1 MRTSDLLS
9 LERQFAF
16 YKSYHGN
23 TINKRIHIVF
33 VPTLIITALALSSK
47 VELPPPVN
55 DMSRVL
61 TAFYIVYCI
70 TLNAKL
76 GLLYTPFLLA
86 FYAASR
92 LLCNYAGPSGTVPF
106 ALTLHFISWFAQIV
120 GHYAFEGKSPAFM
133 DSVLQSLLAAP
144 IVIWL
149 EVVFSLGFMPDTK
162 ARLQRARV
170 VAKARKAVAK
180 N

>member
-1 MRTSDLLS
+1 MKTSDLFS

-33 VPTLIITALALSSK
+33 VPTLVVTALALLSR
-47 VELPPPVN
+47 VALPAPVN

-61 TAFYIVYCI
+61 TAFYILYCI
-70 TLNAKL
+70 ALSPKL
-76 GLLYTPFLLA
+76 GLMYTPFLLT
-86 FYAASR
+86 FYALSR
-92 LLCNYAGPSGTVPF
+92 ALCAFAGPSGTVPL
-106 ALTLHFISWFAQIV
+106 AGALHFISWFAQIV

-133 DSVLQSLLAAP
+133 DSLVQSFLAAP

-170 VAKARKAVAK
+170 AAKARKAVAK

>member
-1 MRTSDLLS
+1 MS

-33 VPTLIITALALSSK
+33 VPILVITALALLSK
-47 VELPPPVN
+47 VELPSPVS

-61 TAFYIVYCI
+61 TAFYVVYCI
-70 TLNAKL
+70 TLDPKL

-92 LLCNYAGPSGTVPF
+92 LLCNYAGPSATVPW
-106 ALTLHFISWFAQIV
+106 ALALHFISWFAQIV
-120 GHYAFEGKSPAFM
+120 GHYGFEGKSPAFT
-133 DSVLQSLLAAP
+133 DSVVQSLLAAP

-149 EVVFSLGFMPDTK
+149 EVVFSLGLLPDTK

-170 VAKARKAVAK
+170 VAKARKAVSK